1 MAHDFANEPNVVIA
15 KVDAEAPNAKATAE
29 EQDIKG
35 FPTIKF
41 FPKGSTT
48 PKAYEGSRTAKDFV
62 SYLNEQAGTHR
73 LVGGLLDTKAG
84 TIDAIDSV
92 IAKIVKGQTLASVT
106 KEVQQAAQD
115 LKDVSVD
122 YYLKVLTKLQQNES
136 YVEKELARVQAL
148 LKKDTGL
155 TPAKLDDLTIRRN
168 ILVKFNF
175 SSSSPSRQEEE
186 GEPKE
191 EL

>member
-1 MAHDFANEPNVVIA
+1 MVIA

-29 EQDIKG
+29 EQDVKG

-48 PKAYEGSRTAKDFV
+48 PKAYEGGRTAKEFV

-84 TIDAIDSV
+84 TIDALDSV
-92 IAKIVKGQTLASVT
+92 IAKIVQGQSLASVA

-122 YYLKVLTKLQQNES
+122 YYLKVLTKLQQDGG
-136 YVEKELARVQAL
+136 YVKKELTRIQAL

-155 TPAKLDDLTIRRN
+155 TAAKLDELTIRRN
-168 ILVKFNF
+168 ILHKFN
-175 SSSSPSRQEEE
+175 SSSSSSRQEEKDE
-186 GEPKE
+186 AKE